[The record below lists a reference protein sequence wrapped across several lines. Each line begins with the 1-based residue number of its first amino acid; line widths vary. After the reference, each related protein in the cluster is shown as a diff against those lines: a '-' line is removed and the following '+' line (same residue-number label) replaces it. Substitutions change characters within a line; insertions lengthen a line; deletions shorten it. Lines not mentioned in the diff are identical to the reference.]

1 MKRMSAL
8 ALFTVA
14 AMSLSACGSEDSN
27 DAADSSSSANASAQQ
42 DSAAKD
48 ENSKKDDSKK
58 GDKADESTRAKSTKK
73 SGPNPTPPASN
84 HGSGHSSAAESNS
97 RAAEPTRGK
106 RKRSSSA
113 GGPAYPRNDCGVT
126 ANGAD
131 ISVPLQTSCEF
142 ADAIYAEA
150 LKPTYAYRS
159 SNPNVTALPRA
170 SITVT
175 DPDSGNTHAM
185 DCRVGSDG
193 STLTCQVGK
202 SNDYD
207 FGADFALKQKMWFDY
222 LTIATP
228 Q

>member
-1 MKRMSAL
+1 MKRTSAL
-8 ALFTVA
+8 ALLTVA
-14 AMSLSACGSEDSN
+14 AMGLSACGSEDSN
-27 DAADSSSSANASAQQ
+27 DAADSSSSASASAQQ
-42 DSAAKD
+42 YFAAKD
-48 ENSKKDDSKK
+48 ESSKKGDSKK
-58 GDKADESTRAKSTKK
+58 GDKADETTRAKSTKK

-84 HGSGHSSAAESNS
+84 HGSGHSSAAESNN
-97 RAAEPTRGK
+97 RAAELTRGQ
-106 RKRSSSA
+106 RKPSSSN

-126 ANGAD
+126 ANGAE
-131 ISVPLQTSCEF
+131 ISVPLRTSCEF
-142 ADAIYAEA
+142 ADVIYAAA
-150 LKPTYAYRS
+150 LKPTYVYRAS
-159 SNPNVTALPRA
+159 APNVTALPRA

-175 DPDSGNTHAM
+175 DPDSGDTHAM